1 MGKRKATRVA
11 LFKAGDTEVMKREI
25 STLKQ
30 MVENLQVLL
39 SREVEKNG
47 ILEAKV
53 ANLEVPETKTTKKSK
68 SRKKTT
74 KTKTTEG

>member
-1 MGKRKATRVA
+1 MGKRKATRMA
-11 LFKAGDTEVMKREI
+11 LLKAGDTEGMKREI
-25 STLKQ
+25 SALKQ

-53 ANLEVPETKTTKKSK
+53 ANLEAPETKTTKKSK